1 VLQSR
6 AMASDNGPQ
15 SPANAAEAALPVH
28 VLTGFLGSGKTTLL
42 NRALRTPR
50 FADAAVLINEF
61 GDVAIDHL
69 LVREA
74 REELVVLASG
84 CVCCT
89 LRRDLVEQLTQ
100 LLEQRAKGTVPRFSR
115 VVLETTGLADPAPI
129 VQTLVSHATLRDQL
143 YLDGIVCAV
152 DAQLGLGT
160 LRTRRIAQKQVA
172 VADRLLLTKCDL
184 ASTAARAPLEQALRG
199 LNPRASVLAV
209 TSEQDASALLSGA
222 GHLDTREVVIVA
234 ARAAQK
240 HLFVDAQPHSAELE
254 QVGQFALT
262 LPTPVDFRSFSLWV
276 SLLTQLWAERILRLK
291 AVISAR
297 GERQPIAVQAV
308 QHVVY
313 PPLDLP
319 PMPELAGKSHV
330 VLLIQDLTNTERAEL
345 QQSLMALCA
354 E

>member
-1 VLQSR
+1 MLQSR
-6 AMASDNGPQ
+6 AMASQKGPQ
-15 SPANAAEAALPVH
+15 GTSGSAEAPLAVH
-28 VLTGFLGSGKTTLL
+28 VVTGFLGSGKTTLL
-42 NRALRTPR
+42 NRALRTAR

-89 LRRDLVEQLTQ
+89 LRKDLVEQLTN
-100 LLEQRAKGTVPRFSR
+100 LLEQRAQGSIPRFSR

-143 YLDGIVCAV
+143 YLDGIVCTV
-152 DAQLGLGT
+152 DAQLGLST
-160 LRTRRIAQKQVA
+160 LQKQRIAQKQVS

-184 ASTAARAPLEQALRG
+184 ADAAAREPLEQALRE
-199 LNPRASVLAV
+199 LNPRARVVAV
-209 TSEQDASALLSGA
+209 TPAQDAAALLSGA
-222 GHLDTREVVIVA
+222 GHLDTRDVVIMATGA
-234 ARAAQK
+234 AGK
-240 HLFVDAQPHSAELE
+240 NLFVDPQPHAAQLE
-254 QVGQFALT
+254 HVGQFALT

-319 PMPELAGKSHV
+319 PMPELGGKSHV
-330 VLLIQDLTNTERAEL
+330 VLLIQDLTEAERAEL
-345 QQSLMALCA
+345 QHSLLALCA